1 MALKSYTHGTCQA
14 APAPR
19 LRSLL
24 VHIGNS
30 LPRYTTAA
38 RPPASCLSVHLRD
51 LCALVILSC
60 SCASFRAFSRL
71 TLGGLAAAA
80 ASMRRRSTPASSKMT
95 LGMTPCTPQ
104 LPSTSCVMP
113 KSTPCVM
120 IVSDSAW
127 LMLYVAIMNLRVW
140 VYALN

>member
-1 MALKSYTHGTCQA
+1 MSLILLSRRGT
-14 APAPR
+14 
-19 LRSLL
+19 
-24 VHIGNS
+24 
-30 LPRYTTAA
+30 
-38 RPPASCLSVHLRD
+38 
-51 LCALVILSC
+51 
-60 SCASFRAFSRL
+60 SFRVSLRA
-71 TLGGLAAAA
+71 GLAAAA
-80 ASMRRRSTPASSKMT
+80 ASMRRRSTPASSKIT

-140 VYALN
+140 VYAFIIAGCSAPPGKPGAP